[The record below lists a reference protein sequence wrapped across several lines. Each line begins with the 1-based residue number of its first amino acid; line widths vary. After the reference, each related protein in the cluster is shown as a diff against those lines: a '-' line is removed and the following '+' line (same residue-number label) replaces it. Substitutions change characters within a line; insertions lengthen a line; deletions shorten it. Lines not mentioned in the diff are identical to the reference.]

1 MMTSDGL
8 LLLALGPVVAY
19 LASAV
24 IFSGLQSL
32 AARLN

>member
-1 MMTSDGL
+1 MTTGGL

-24 IFSGLQSL
+24 LFSGLQSI
-32 AARLN
+32 AARFQ